1 VIVRGAGCHWPSLQ
15 LRWKSVAP
23 TPLVKTFAYT
33 RHRQPDLQK
42 ETPSVGYN
50 KEPQLRER
58 RPGMTAH
65 FYCWEPALGLDPHSP
80 DFRDRRRRIQDSG
93 EQPTQR
99 LLDFVSALSSRYPD
113 DANDDSIWAAA
124 PLRDEI
130 SGGHIN
136 FAVTWSAY
144 DKVISFVVTTAHEHG
159 LHCYDPQSGKF
170 YPFSG
175 PE

>member
-1 VIVRGAGCHWPSLQ
+1 
-15 LRWKSVAP
+15 
-23 TPLVKTFAYT
+23 
-33 RHRQPDLQK
+33 
-42 ETPSVGYN
+42 
-50 KEPQLRER
+50 
-58 RPGMTAH
+58 MTAH
-65 FYCWEPALGLDPHSP
+65 FYCWEPGLGLDPRSP
-80 DFRDRRRRIQDSG
+80 DFKDRRRRIQDAG

-99 LLDFVSALSSRYPD
+99 LLDFVSELSSRYPD
-113 DANDDSIWAAA
+113 DADDDTVWAAA

-144 DKVISFVVTTAHEHG
+144 DEVIAFVVATARAHG